1 MTSGHVQV
9 AEEREASS
17 SLSGELS
24 KARAALQKAQT
35 EVARQRW
42 GLSTLAASHASPCA
56 FPLTDSP
63 PCLRHQLRLS
73 VRQPSLSGTCMPRDM
88 LLQLGALEDVP

>member
-1 MTSGHVQV
+1 MVTSGLLQV

-17 SLSGELS
+17 SLSSELS

-42 GLSTLAASHASPCA
+42 GPDDNSILTGCHDIKALLRGSAACFSCK
-56 FPLTDSP
+56 L
-63 PCLRHQLRLS
+63 PCLCNQLWH
-73 VRQPSLSGTCMPRDM
+73 
-88 LLQLGALEDVP
+88 LQVM